1 MSDTSESVF
10 RDYKD
15 AIKYGQ
21 RQVAKQNMLEK
32 VDLNQAFVREDFGSL
47 DYYGVVK
54 DYSTSGS
61 NRNTSVFFK
70 DLEDHLINLIKEA
83 QVVVGCVAWLT
94 SIPILK
100 ALSEK
105 KGISFI
111 VQKEDFLRPDSMAM
125 TNWKAQLHQLYD
137 SLPKKL
143 DRRDFYDT
151 ILGCMKCEPYAL
163 IDPVR
168 CVGNCNID
176 RQSAF
181 PRSHHKFA
189 LFCKYSEDCNCK
201 ACRREKHFYSEDY
214 GLPHCEYCDERKSQ
228 INHIKPYAVWTG
240 SFNFTKNAVMSFENA
255 VVLHDSEIVKAFYKE
270 YTQIAAISEPLDW
283 TATWMEPQ
291 WKMQTYT

>member
-1 MSDTSESVF
+1 MENRIQVSDTSESVF

-176 RQSAF
+176 RQSLF
-181 PRSHHKFA
+181 HA
-189 LFCKYSEDCNCK
+189 LITNLHFFVNIQKTVTVKHVVERNTSIAKTMAYLTVNTVT
-201 ACRREKHFYSEDY
+201 REKV
-214 GLPHCEYCDERKSQ
+214 R
-228 INHIKPYAVWTG
+228 
-240 SFNFTKNAVMSFENA
+240 
-255 VVLHDSEIVKAFYKE
+255 
-270 YTQIAAISEPLDW
+270 
-283 TATWMEPQ
+283 
-291 WKMQTYT
+291 